1 MATKIT
7 VTYKGENYTL
17 EYTRSTAR
25 AVENMGYKND
35 ELADKPVT
43 MIPLLVYGAFMRH
56 HRNLKQKEI
65 DEIYDNIVGKVG
77 KEGEEGFINVLRE
90 MYAETANTLME
101 DNTVDEGNAAT
112 WKVTKE

>member
-7 VTYKGENYTL
+7 VTYKGKEYTL

-25 AVENMGYKND
+25 AVEQMGYKND

-56 HRNLKQKEI
+56 HRDLKQKEM

-101 DNTVDEGNAAT
+101 DTAVDEGNAAT
-112 WKVTKE
+112 WKVTKD

>member
-7 VTYKGENYTL
+7 VNYKNEEYTL

-25 AVENMGYKND
+25 AVEQMGFKND

-65 DEIYDNIVGKVG
+65 DEIYDNIIGKVG
-77 KEGEEGFINVLRE
+77 KEGEEGFIAVLRE

-101 DNTVDEGNAAT
+101 DNVVDEGNAAT
-112 WKVTKE
+112 WKVTKG

>member
-7 VTYKGENYTL
+7 VTYKNEEYTL

-25 AVENMGYKND
+25 AIENMGYKND
-35 ELADKPVT
+35 ELVDKPVT

-77 KEGEEGFINVLRE
+77 KEGEEGFIGVLRE
-90 MYAETANTLME
+90 MYAETASTLM
-101 DNTVDEGNAAT
+101 DDKPADEGNAAT
-112 WKVTKE
+112 WKVTKD